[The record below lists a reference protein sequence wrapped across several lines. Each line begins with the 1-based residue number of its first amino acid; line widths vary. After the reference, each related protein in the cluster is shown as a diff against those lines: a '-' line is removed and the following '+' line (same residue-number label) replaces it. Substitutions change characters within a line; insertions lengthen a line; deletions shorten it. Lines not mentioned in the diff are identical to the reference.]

1 MQPSHYE
8 APPLTTRP
16 GPRQNF
22 QIFTQILLLFFHSSI
37 RYLDDMCKKTNI
49 QRMFEN
55 SYHFVQTHL
64 VVENIAEQASV
75 VYNVFIIL

>member
-1 MQPSHYE
+1 
-8 APPLTTRP
+8 
-16 GPRQNF
+16 
-22 QIFTQILLLFFHSSI
+22 
-37 RYLDDMCKKTNI
+37 
-49 QRMFEN
+49 MFEN